1 MFALPPQ
8 GEEPGH
14 DAVRLADWIEL
25 NLVMGESESLSIDE
39 VKGALGDLPPDDS
52 DDVERSIEGVGD
64 SSESEAEAAFMEL
77 QRREDLLGGRYPLTV
92 CGEVAALRADGAS
105 LDVYRFLVLLRARH
119 LYPRALGDDGLES
132 GLLFEKLVTHALG
145 SYVGSRPEHRV
156 RFGNA
161 GGFRG
166 GGLPGSLPR
175 AVAELAKRMHEV
187 SAGITSPE
195 EGDYRAD
202 SVAWRP
208 FSDGRPG
215 QLVVIGQATISE
227 GDWWN
232 KQPADRW
239 LDRRLIRFRA
249 PPLRAV
255 AFPETLSLTPSS
267 ELDGGRFSSIPLD
280 RLRLWVVLRHDPPP
294 PELVRRINDWAE
306 GMRRRL
312 PSV

>member
-14 DAVRLADWIEL
+14 DAVRLADWIEF

-39 VKGALGDLPPDDS
+39 VKGELGDIPPDDS
-52 DDVERSIEGVGD
+52 DDSERSVGGVGD
-64 SSESEAEAAFMEL
+64 SSEGEAEAAFMEL
-77 QRREDLLGGRYPLTV
+77 QGREDLLSDRYALTV
-92 CGEVAALRADGAS
+92 GGDVATLRAGASS

-119 LYPRALGDDGLES
+119 LYPRALGDDGVES

-145 SYVGSRPEHRV
+145 SYVGSQPEHRV

-166 GGLPGSLPR
+166 GGLPRSLPL
-175 AVAELAKRMHEV
+175 AVMELAKHMHEE

-208 FSDGRPG
+208 FPDGRPG

-227 GDWWN
+227 GEWWK

-239 LDRRLIRFRA
+239 LDRRLIRFIA
-249 PPLRAV
+249 QPLRAV
-255 AFPETLSLTPSS
+255 AFPETLSLTSRS
-267 ELDGGRFSSIPLD
+267 RLDGVGFSSIPLD
-280 RLRLWVVLRHDPPP
+280 RLRLWALLRDEPPP
-294 PELVRRINDWAE
+294 PNLVRRINDWVD
-306 GMRRRL
+306 GMRGRL
-312 PSV
+312 PRV